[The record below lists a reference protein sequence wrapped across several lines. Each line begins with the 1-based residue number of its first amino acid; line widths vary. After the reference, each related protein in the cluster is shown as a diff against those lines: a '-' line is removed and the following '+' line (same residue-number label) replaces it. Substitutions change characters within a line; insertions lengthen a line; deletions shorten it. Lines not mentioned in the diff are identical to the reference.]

1 VHQFHTNFLQN
12 AASAAAQAEWRVET
26 TQIPPVTKS
35 AQTFRLDRLSGPQHC
50 LRSFRACEHIAR
62 TCFHFL
68 AMRVVTR
75 DPIVICRLTSHL
87 LIFNNHH
94 TSQMIISTIVTNNII
109 PFTHAHTS
117 CKRHIQ
123 NELNH
128 LTQSRIS
135 VNTYKRT
142 RTKAETLGPP
152 QRDGLQAASTRSYPG
167 SLQRLVSPG
176 SYSKGTTAEVTAQE
190 VKWVRQWEV
199 CHAGDSPI
207 QARDPSVPHP
217 SVSTISGSHPSH
229 GAVLF
234 RLTSQPNP
242 TKDHTEPH
250 ETSRSL
256 SHQTTA
262 DESLSPARLCRPVGR
277 CCGPCGRSR
286 SRRMAP
292 S

>member
-1 VHQFHTNFLQN
+1 MRAAEGAPISHTF
-12 AASAAAQAEWRVET
+12 SAKRCLSSGTSRVET

-50 LRSFRACEHIAR
+50 FKFRSFRACEHIAR
-62 TCFHFL
+62 TCFHFP

-75 DPIVICRLTSHL
+75 DPTVVCRLSSHL

-117 CKRHIQ
+117 CKRHIP

-152 QRDGLQAASTRSYPG
+152 QCDSLQAAPTRSYPG

-176 SYSKGTTAEVTAQE
+176 SYSKGTTAQVPAQE
-190 VKWVRQWEV
+190 VIWVRQW
-199 CHAGDSPI
+199 DLP
-207 QARDPSVPHP
+207 RR
-217 SVSTISGSHPSH
+217 
-229 GAVLF
+229 
-234 RLTSQPNP
+234 RLANTG
-242 TKDHTEPH
+242 E
-250 ETSRSL
+250 RSL
-256 SHQTTA
+256 RA
-262 DESLSPARLCRPVGR
+262 SPQRLDHLWQ
-277 CCGPCGRSR
+277 S
-286 SRRMAP
+286 S
-292 S
+292 